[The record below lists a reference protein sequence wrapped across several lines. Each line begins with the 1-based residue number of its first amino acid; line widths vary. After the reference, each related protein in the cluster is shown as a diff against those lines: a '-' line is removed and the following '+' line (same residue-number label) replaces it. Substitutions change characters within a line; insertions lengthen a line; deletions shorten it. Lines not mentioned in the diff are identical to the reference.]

1 MAGNTASDGG
11 TRPSAGRPV
20 IASYR
25 SYRDAERAIELL
37 AEAGFPVERTAIVGR
52 DLEAVE
58 DVRGPVDRT
67 QSALRGVAV
76 GGASGALFGWLFGL
90 LGAVDPLIAGVLLA
104 LYGFALGAVVGA
116 LLGIALAFAEG
127 GRRHFSSLGHIRAG
141 RYEVEVDGD
150 EADRAARLLAGAR
163 G

>member
-1 MAGNTASDGG
+1 MAGNN
-11 TRPSAGRPV
+11 
-20 IASYR
+20 
-25 SYRDAERAIELL
+25 RDAERAIELL

-90 LGAVDPLIAGVLLA
+90 LGAVDPLIAGLLLA

-127 GRRHFSSLGHIRAG
+127 GRRHFSSQGHIRAG
-141 RYEVEVDGD
+141 RYEVEVDVD